1 LEREIRD
8 FASERG
14 KRLKAAQDKLKK
26 GKSDLEGAK
35 KTLKAK
41 EQALQEAIAEAEA
54 AGHESETLKVKAASV
69 KALISSLESEVADL
83 EAQAAAAKK
92 EAAVATK
99 ELSEK
104 RERMRECDVEIR
116 GLEKER
122 DRLMRGAAEIEGEI
136 KKIETRAKHKAEER
150 AKYMSHMS
158 KLEEQYKWV
167 LTEKEA
173 FGRPSSDYDFKKN
186 DPKKVH
192 AQYEEAEKRLEE
204 LKGKVNHQCMA
215 KLEKAESECK
225 GLMEKWTIVENDKKS
240 LKLVIEELDEKKKAA
255 LKATWL
261 KVNGDFGAIFSTLLP
276 GTKAKL
282 EPSEGASFLEG
293 LEMRVAFGD
302 VWKESLTELSG
313 GQRSLLA
320 LSLILALCR

>member
-1 LEREIRD
+1 M
-8 FASERG
+8 
-14 KRLKAAQDKLKK
+14 
-26 GKSDLEGAK
+26 
-35 KTLKAK
+35 
-41 EQALQEAIAEAEA
+41 
-54 AGHESETLKVKAASV
+54 
-69 KALISSLESEVADL
+69 ADL
-83 EAQAAAAKK
+83 EAQASAAKK

-99 ELSEK
+99 DLNER
-104 RERMRECDVEIR
+104 RERLRECDVEIR

-122 DRLMRGAAEIEGEI
+122 DRMMRGVTEIDAEI
-136 KKIETRAKHKAEER
+136 KKIETRAKHKNEEKT
-150 AKYMSHMS
+150 KYLSHMS

-167 LTEKEA
+167 LTEKES

-186 DPKKVH
+186 DPKRVH

-225 GLMEKWTIVENDKKS
+225 GLMDKWTIVENDKKS
-240 LKLVIEELDEKKKAA
+240 LKQVIEELDEKKKAG
-255 LKATWL
+255 L

-276 GTKAKL
+276 GTRAKL
-282 EPSEGASFLEG
+282 EPPEGTSFLDG
-293 LEMRVAFGD
+293 LEMRVAFGE